1 MGRLLSFIQPVLF
14 PSIAAVFLDVR
25 AFLNMVGRLIQ
36 ITGNIVKQCARLYMG
51 HGVDIVKDREML
63 NTIVVMVTSSTLECV
78 ITCSHLVVT
87 TSTNKWS
94 RSITLQSTTSAW

>member
-1 MGRLLSFIQPVLF
+1 MLSFIQPVLF

-36 ITGNIVKQCARLYMG
+36 ITGNIVKQCARLNMG
-51 HGVDIVKDREML
+51 HHGVDIVKDREML
-63 NTIVVMVTSSTLECV
+63 NTKVVMVTSSTLECV
-78 ITCSHLVVT
+78 ITCSHVVVT

-94 RSITLQSTTSAW
+94 HSMTLQSTTSAC

>member
-51 HGVDIVKDREML
+51 HGVDIVKDREI
-63 NTIVVMVTSSTLECV
+63 NTKVVMVTSSTLECV

-87 TSTNKWS
+87 TSANKRS

>member
-25 AFLNMVGRLIQ
+25 AFLNMVGRLNPDNREYSK
-36 ITGNIVKQCARLYMG
+36 TRLYMG
-51 HGVDIVKDREML
+51 HHGVDIVKDREML

-87 TSTNKWS
+87 TSANKWS